1 MTSPSMKYEISGN
14 DLQCLELR
22 LSAGDRLIVSL
33 ECLNFLD
40 EAIRPVSG
48 AIPPGFAIAPGADAP
63 EAAES
68 TPAASPLDVRMFHNS
83 ATEDRQLVLSAAIPG
98 RIIILDLS
106 RIGGEVFCR
115 DAVFLGA
122 SADTELRMHA
132 RELAVDS
139 AGISSSTH
147 WLQLRGQGIA
157 FLQGGG
163 VVAKRKLKQE
173 KLIAKLEGLV
183 AYTPGIVW
191 EGFAFETPD
200 LPAAVPRP
208 SQFVALSGTGT
219 VLLQSYPLS
228 KSKYSR

>member
-14 DLQCLELR
+14 DLQCLELQ

-33 ECLNFLD
+33 ECLNSLD
-40 EAIRPVSG
+40 EAIRPESW
-48 AIPPGFAIAPGADAP
+48 AIPPSPAGAPDTVAA
-63 EAAES
+63 EAA
-68 TPAASPLDVRMFHNS
+68 PAASSIDLRMFHNS
-83 ATEDRQLVLSAAIPG
+83 ATEDRNMVLSAAIPG

-122 SADTELRMHA
+122 SADTELRMHS

-139 AGISSSTH
+139 SGISSPTH
-147 WLQLRGQGIA
+147 WLQLQGQGIA
-157 FLQGGG
+157 FLQAGG

-173 KLIAKLEGLV
+173 KLIAKLDGLV

-191 EGFAFETPD
+191 ESVAFETPD
-200 LPAAVPRP
+200 LPAETPRP

-228 KSKYSR
+228 GQKSSL